1 MTRGLLVLFLAGLLA
16 GCGYHRPGRGDNLG
30 DVHTLYVAL
39 FANKTYQPF
48 VENELTNAVTR
59 RFLRTQRWR
68 LVEDAAAADAVFSGT
83 VFDYRSVPVSFD
95 RNDNILEYRSQISV
109 KASLRRTQDGRILWK
124 GDANWSE
131 EYSGG
136 LDKGLQNDLEQVAI
150 RSSAER
156 LADELFYRLTE
167 NF

>member
-1 MTRGLLVLFLAGLLA
+1 MTRVFLFLILAGLLA
-16 GCGYHRPGRGDNLG
+16 GCGYHRPGQGDNLG
-30 DVHTLYVAL
+30 DLRTLYVAL
-39 FANKTYQPF
+39 FANTTYQPF
-48 VENELTNAVTR
+48 IENDLTQAVTR

-68 LVEDAAAADAVFSGT
+68 LVEDAATADAVFSGT
-83 VFDYRSVPVSFD
+83 VVDYRSVPVSFD
-95 RNDNILEYRSQISV
+95 RNDNILEYRSQITV
-109 KASLRRTQDGRILWK
+109 KALLRRNQDGRVLWK

-136 LDKGLQNDLEQVAI
+136 LDKGIQNDLERVAI